1 MAEDGVLVNQICGK
15 CGNQTGSFS
24 VKKENM
30 MLSSIQL
37 LWCRDCKQETP
48 EIRETAGRRESV
60 DEEQRSYPS
69 SLDEWYASQAGAGA
83 MNSGAV
89 NLIGGSHD
97 TRGVILTN
105 MIVAIGLAEAIGIY
119 ALVAAAVLIFGN

>member
-1 MAEDGVLVNQICGK
+1 MAADGVLVNQICGA

-37 LWCRDCKQETP
+37 LWCPNCQQETP
-48 EIRETAGRRESV
+48 EIRETDGRRESI

-69 SLDEWYASQAGAGA
+69 SLDEWYASQFAAGTLG
-83 MNSGAV
+83 SRTVSV
-89 NLIGGSHD
+89 NRGNTD
-97 TRGVILTN
+97 AKGVIVTN
-105 MIVAIGLAEAIGIY
+105 MILAIGVAEAIAVY
-119 ALVAAAVLIFGN
+119 AFVVAAVLIFGS